1 MQKGEN
7 EIYII
12 ISATR
17 YEMATGEQCL
27 DVYNGKYVTFKNYDE
42 YRNMV
47 LESRK
52 WKEER
57 NKLIA

>member
-1 MQKGEN
+1 
-7 EIYII
+7 
-12 ISATR
+12 
-17 YEMATGEQCL
+17 MATGEQCL
-27 DVYNGKYVTFKNYDE
+27 DVYNGKYVIFKNYDE